1 MNCVLHGAQA
11 VYAFDEVTDQSMMN
25 VAERFENVHVV
36 NRRVGRRSTNKG
48 TVSIDD
54 FVTDG
59 GISQVNFIK
68 MDIEGGE
75 REALRGASTTV
86 KRFKPRLSLCEYHG
100 VLDHWY
106 LSDIIRS
113 FRCGYRIKS
122 LGAVLYAWVPA
133 KGSK

>member
-1 MNCVLHGAQA
+1 
-11 VYAFDEVTDQSMMN
+11 MMN
-25 VAERFENVHVV
+25 VAERYKNVHVV
-36 NRRVGRRSTNKG
+36 NRRVGRRSTKNG
-48 TVSIDD
+48 SISIDD
-54 FVTDG
+54 FVTHS
-59 GISQVNFIK
+59 GIPAVDFIK

-75 REALRGASTTV
+75 RDALRGAAMTV
-86 KRFKPRLSLCEYHG
+86 KRFRPRLSLCEYHG

-113 FRCGYRIKS
+113 FRCGYRIRS